1 MQTTDSQPIHFF
13 HSSPQAPRRQSGH
26 PVLLLLTQAGFP
38 RRGEA
43 APPLLSSLAPSSGSA
58 SDPWLE
64 SHVGEEEAGSTS
76 RGPSKEPRLAPLPSY
91 PGLEGCGTGYVLSV
105 AYVSQQEAGTSECQ
119 ETWRAPRSPRLWE
132 SAQGRCC
139 SAPAGPGPA

>member
-1 MQTTDSQPIHFF
+1 MQATASQPIHFF
-13 HSSPQAPRRQSGH
+13 HSSPQAPRHHSGH
-26 PVLLLLTQAGFP
+26 PVPLLLTQAGFP

-76 RGPSKEPRLAPLPSY
+76 RGPPRAQTSPSA
-91 PGLEGCGTGYVLSV
+91 LL
-105 AYVSQQEAGTSECQ
+105 
-119 ETWRAPRSPRLWE
+119 
-132 SAQGRCC
+132 
-139 SAPAGPGPA
+139 PGPRRVWHRLRVERGLREPTRSRGL